1 MARTCL
7 VQKSKKPSKHK
18 VQHRNRCNICGRA
31 RAYYRKFGVCRIC
44 LRNLAHRGEIPG
56 LRKAS
61 W

>member
-7 VQKSKKPSKHK
+7 VQKSLKPPRHK
-18 VQHRNRCNICGRA
+18 NQHRNRCGLCGRA

-44 LRNLAHRGEIPG
+44 LRRLAHRGEIPG